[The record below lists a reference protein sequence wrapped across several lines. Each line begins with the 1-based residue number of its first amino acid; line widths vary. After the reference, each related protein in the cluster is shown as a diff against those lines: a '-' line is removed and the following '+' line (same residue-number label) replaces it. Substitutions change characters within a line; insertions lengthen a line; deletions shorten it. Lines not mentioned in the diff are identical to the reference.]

1 MSSVRSP
8 RPVSPTIVGGPPA
21 TVNASAGIPPR
32 FFARSKTIRAVSGM
46 PMPCAETVGCR
57 MRTLSSS
64 MYSRSRARTY
74 VSNCV
79 KVVTVGR
86 VSSGR
91 NGRRSG
97 LAFAELAPGRV
108 RGHLDPPLLAE
119 IVDDP
124 VEVLDG
130 FALVHLCARDH
141 VHAVTAVRRKG
152 RSRTARRASRSER
165 EPETRQ
171 GQDHKDDDDEEDA
184 ETAHIRRGLPPVL
197 TLAGGLPIMTIVRAL
212 FLASL
217 LGGLALA
224 ACGGAGTGP
233 ATGKPALGTNN
244 PAASPMPSS
253 DPYSPPGY

>member
-21 TVNASAGIPPR
+21 TVNASAAIPPR
-32 FFARSKTIRAVSGM
+32 CFARSKTIRAVSGM
-46 PMPCAETVGCR
+46 PMPCAETVGWR

-79 KVVTVGR
+79 KLVTVGR

-152 RSRTARRASRSER
+152 RSRTARRRSEEHTSELQSQSNLVCRLLLEKKKTR
-165 EPETRQ
+165 E
-171 GQDHKDDDDEEDA
+171 
-184 ETAHIRRGLPPVL
+184 LPFAYP
-197 TLAGGLPIMTIVRAL
+197 ARAMTEARERKPVRACHL
-212 FLASL
+212 QAVRPRASHVR
-217 LGGLALA
+217 
-224 ACGGAGTGP
+224 CRYVS
-233 ATGKPALGTNN
+233 NH
-244 PAASPMPSS
+244 AS
-253 DPYSPPGY
+253 